1 MSMGGKPFVLMLEGV
16 NKTFDGFKAI
26 SDLNFYMD
34 EGELRVIIG
43 PNGAGKSTMMD
54 LITGRAQ
61 PDSGK
66 IEFGADTDLTRLNE
80 YQINRL
86 GIGRKFQTPSVYI
99 YHTVFENL
107 LLSLKGPRSVFS
119 SLFHRTTPVQRERIS
134 EVLSTVGLTE
144 RADWRAGSLSHGQ
157 KQWLEIGML
166 IAQDPKLLLVDEPA
180 AGMSDEET
188 RKTGELLMSLAG
200 RHSVIVIEHDMTFVR
215 QIARKVTVL
224 HQGTVL
230 CEGTVDQVQNNER
243 VIEVY
248 LGRKKKEKGEH

>member
-1 MSMGGKPFVLMLEGV
+1 MSMGGKQFVLMLEDV

-54 LITGRAQ
+54 LITGRTQ

-99 YHTVFENL
+99 YHSVFENL
-107 LLSLKGPRSVFS
+107 LLSLKGARSVFS
-119 SLFHRTTPVQRERIS
+119 SLFHRTTPAQRERIG
-134 EVLSTVGLTE
+134 EVLNTVGLAD
-144 RADWRAGSLSHGQ
+144 RADWKAGSLSHGQ